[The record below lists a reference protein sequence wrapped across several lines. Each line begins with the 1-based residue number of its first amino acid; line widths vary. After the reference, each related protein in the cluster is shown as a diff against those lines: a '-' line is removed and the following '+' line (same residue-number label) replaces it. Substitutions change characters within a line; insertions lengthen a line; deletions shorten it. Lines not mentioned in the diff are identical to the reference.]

1 MKVLIFAAGLGTRLK
16 PLTDDR
22 PKALV
27 EVGGKS
33 LLEWQL
39 LRLSA
44 FGFRDIVINVH
55 HFGQMVEDAVRDFF
69 KKNPRCGLKVQFS
82 EEFDLL
88 RDTGGGIRHASS
100 LLSDGE
106 PFLVH
111 NVDILSNLDLGKF
124 YSSSCRKMMD
134 GRTLSCVVV
143 SGRYSDRRLLFDSGM
158 RLCGWEN
165 IKTFQVKSPYDDISR
180 LSGQEDAHSI
190 LEERGM
196 KPYAFGG
203 IHVVSPKALDVMA
216 SWPEKFPI
224 VDFYLDNASEFKIEG
239 RFYKRLK
246 LIDVG
251 RLEHLPVAEEFLK
264 RKQTAL

>member
-1 MKVLIFAAGLGTRLK
+1 MKALIFAAGLGTRLK

-33 LLEWQL
+33 LLELQM

-44 FGFRDIVINVH
+44 FGFRDFVINVH
-55 HFGQMVEDAVRDFF
+55 HFGQMVEDAVRSFF

-100 LLSDGE
+100 LLYDGE

-124 YSSSCRKMMD
+124 YSSSCRKLSV
-134 GRTLSCVVV
+134 GNTLSCVVV

-165 IKTFQVKSPYDDISR
+165 IKTFQVKSPYDDICR
-180 LSGQEDAHSI
+180 LSGKEEAHSI
-190 LEERGM
+190 LEGM
-196 KPYAFGG
+196 GLKPYAFGG
-203 IHVVSPKALDVMA
+203 IHVVSPKALEVMA

-224 VDFYLDNASEFKIEG
+224 VDFYLDNASEYKIEG
-239 RFYKRLK
+239 RFFSCLK

-264 RKQTAL
+264 RK

>member
-1 MKVLIFAAGLGTRLK
+1 MKALIFAAGLGTRLK

-27 EVGGKS
+27 EVAGKS

-39 LRLSA
+39 INLSSY
-44 FGFRDIVINVH
+44 GFKDIVINVH
-55 HFGQMVEDAVRDFF
+55 HFGQMVEEAVRKFF
-69 KKNPRCGLKVQFS
+69 EKNPRCGLKVQFS

-111 NVDILSNLDLGKF
+111 NVDILSDLDLGRF
-124 YSSSCRKMMD
+124 YSSSCRKL
-134 GRTLSCVVV
+134 GGGETLACVVV

-165 IKTFQVKSPYDDISR
+165 VKTFQVKSPYDDIAR
-180 LSGQEDAHSI
+180 LSGQEEAHSI
-190 LEERGM
+190 LEESGL

-203 IHVVSPKALDVMA
+203 IHVVSPKALEVMA

-224 VDFYLDNASEFKIEG
+224 VDFYLDNASEYKIEG
-239 RFYKRLK
+239 RFFRRLK

-251 RLEHLPVAEEFLK
+251 RPEHLQIAEEFLN
-264 RKQTAL
+264 RKQMTL

>member
-1 MKVLIFAAGLGTRLK
+1 MKALIFAAGLGTRLR

-27 EVGGKS
+27 EVGGRS

-39 LRLSA
+39 LNLSSY
-44 FGFRDIVINVH
+44 GFKDIVINVH
-55 HFGQMVEDAVRDFF
+55 HFGQMVEDAVREFF
-69 KKNPRCGLKVQFS
+69 NKNPRCGLKVQFS

-124 YSSSCRKMMD
+124 YSSSCRKLRS
-134 GRTLSCVVV
+134 GETLSCVVV

-165 IKTFQVKSPYDDISR
+165 IKTFLVKSPYEDISR
-180 LSGQEDAHSI
+180 LSGLEEAHSI
-190 LEERGM
+190 LESMGM
-196 KPYAFGG
+196 RPYAFGG
-203 IHVVSPKALDVMA
+203 IHVVSPKALEVMA
-216 SWPEKFPI
+216 GWPEKFPI
-224 VDFYLDNASEFKIEG
+224 VDFYLDNASEYRIEG
-239 RFYKRLK
+239 RFFSRLK

-251 RLEHLPVAEEFLK
+251 RLEHLPVAEEFLNK
-264 RKQTAL
+264 KKLTL